1 MKRLMRSAAAQAALG
16 LGLAAYLKPTLA
28 SIRWRQE
35 GRELVEAVW
44 DQGGGVIVC
53 FWHGRIALSPACW
66 PLRRV
71 RQGRAQ
77 EPRALISLSPD
88 GAFVADDRVVCA
100 IRDGRV
106 TAAAHP
112 ALVGRVEVRGQGILS
127 AVDLGLDVRPEA
139 VLHLAVDLVETA
151 SRLPDPP
158 ADADILGAAV
168 PRLVLD
174 RGVRAA
180 GLAPLL
186 VRAALRKLRP

>member
-1 MKRLMRSAAAQAALG
+1 MVTLHGACIALRGAGIFIRGPSGAGKSSLALLLAAA
-16 LGLAAYLKPTLA
+16 
-28 SIRWRQE
+28 
-35 GRELVEAVW
+35 
-44 DQGGGVIVC
+44 
-53 FWHGRIALSPACW
+53 
-66 PLRRV
+66 
-71 RQGRAQ
+71 
-77 EPRALISLSPD
+77 PD

-112 ALVGRVEVRGQGILS
+112 ALNGRVEVRGQGILS

-158 ADADILGAAV
+158 AEADILGAAV

-186 VRAALRKLRP
+186 VRAALRKPRP

>member
-1 MKRLMRSAAAQAALG
+1 MVTLHGACIALRGAGIFIRGPSGAGKSSLALLLAAA
-16 LGLAAYLKPTLA
+16 
-28 SIRWRQE
+28 
-35 GRELVEAVW
+35 
-44 DQGGGVIVC
+44 
-53 FWHGRIALSPACW
+53 
-66 PLRRV
+66 
-71 RQGRAQ
+71 
-77 EPRALISLSPD
+77 PD